1 MKINGLRILIL
12 SSLIGIAQPAV
23 ASDSEKV
30 KPSPSLPTNGA
41 QKSDYLPLLKKLK
54 DEVRQGNDAS
64 VKSIIKQLGGVS
76 GAVNAEAKN
85 ELSQAADFLI
95 GKEKWDLAKLY

>member
-1 MKINGLRILIL
+1 VLR
-12 SSLIGIAQPAV
+12 SQS
-23 ASDSEKV
+23 
-30 KPSPSLPTNGA
+30 TF
-41 QKSDYLPLLKKLK
+41 PLLRELK